1 MALKLNSR
9 FLLLAVFAL
18 LAASFVSL
26 GGANEAHAKALVC
39 SKDKRDGILLND
51 GGRKC
56 LKALKVYNRAVIRDG
71 YFRPYGSACKFSR
84 GQKNWRCQAGA
95 YRTMNIEQYEFS
107 RGYVYRKN
115 GRFHAHVTY
124 PSSPF

>member
-1 MALKLNSR
+1 MTLKLNSKI
-9 FLLLAVFAL
+9 LLLAAFAL
-18 LAASFVSL
+18 LAASFVGL
-26 GGANEAHAKALVC
+26 AGASEAHAKARVC

-71 YFRPYGSACKFSR
+71 IFHPYGSVCKFSR
-84 GQKNWRCQAGA
+84 RQKNWRCQAGK

-124 PSSPF
+124 PSSWE